1 MQFKQSICAIFTPN
15 LEKVAPTTTVT
26 NTIHL
31 LEPLSKELFVITSNL
46 PENTISS
53 EKVHIIDIGIK
64 LKANTQLPILISI
77 LRFIVIQFGISY
89 SLAKIASKVDI
100 VFLAAGAQAF
110 FLPALLAKL
119 MRKRLILSHLGL
131 SGTSQKG
138 YQILYDKTLFGIG
151 KHIFPWL
158 VGLLEGFNCRLS
170 DRIITFLPSSSSL
183 LEKYSDKV
191 LFSSRFY
198 VDTTIFKAEQNPSS
212 RQNIVGYI
220 GRFERIK
227 GVMNFIKAI
236 PLVLRE
242 STASFLIGGDCSLK
256 DEISKQVKSADWSNK
271 VVLTGWIPYDELPQY
286 LNKLKLLVI
295 PSYGEIGPQILF
307 EAMACGTPVL
317 ATPVGIIPDV
327 IKEGE
332 TGFIMEDNSPEC
344 IAQNVT
350 RALNHPNLDKIARN
364 ARELI
369 EREYTHEA
377 AVDRYRSI
385 LASLR

>member
-1 MQFKQSICAIFTPN
+1 MQFKQSICAVFAPN

-26 NTIHL
+26 STIHL

-53 EKVHIIDIGIK
+53 EKVHIIDIGIEPK
-64 LKANTQLPILISI
+64 DNARLPILISI
-77 LRFIVIQFGISY
+77 LRFIVIQLRISY
-89 SLAKIASKVDI
+89 SLVKIASKVDI
-100 VFLAAGAQAF
+100 VFLAAGAQTS

-170 DRIITFLPSSSSL
+170 DRIITFLPSTSSL

-198 VDTTIFKAEQNPSS
+198 VDTTIFKAEQNPSN

-286 LNKLKLLVI
+286 LNKIKLLVI
-295 PSYGEIGPQILF
+295 PSYGEIGPHIVF

-327 IKEGE
+327 IKEEE

-369 EREYTHEA
+369 ERKYTHEA